1 MLRCRFFAE
10 CGGSSSTSSGGS
22 SVAAA
27 AAVVVV
33 AAAALVVV
41 AAAAALVEVAAAA
54 AAVVVVV
61 SAELRLRQ
69 SRDPI
74 YSSFVF
80 ATSHSNQRMLRSS
93 YERSKFPGSWE
104 NIYAKTNSMELYR
117 NFKAS

>member
-1 MLRCRFFAE
+1 MV
-10 CGGSSSTSSGGS
+10 
-22 SVAAA
+22 VAAAALVEVAAAAVAVLAA

-54 AAVVVVV
+54 AAVVVV

>member
-1 MLRCRFFAE
+1 MAAAA
-10 CGGSSSTSSGGS
+10 
-22 SVAAA
+22 VAVLAA

-54 AAVVVVV
+54 AVVVV

>member
-1 MLRCRFFAE
+1 M
-10 CGGSSSTSSGGS
+10 
-22 SVAAA
+22 AAA

-33 AAAALVVV
+33 AT
-41 AAAAALVEVAAAA
+41 AALVEVAAAA
-54 AAVVVVV
+54 AAAAAAAVVVV

>member
-27 AAVVVV
+27 AA
-33 AAAALVVV
+33 A
-41 AAAAALVEVAAAA
+41 
-54 AAVVVVV
+54 VVVV